1 MANGVTLDTVSFNI
15 ESNASS
21 AYKTINSLS
30 TSLRGLKDA
39 TAGGFKNL
47 STLSTSLETLSK
59 SAASL
64 SGVGKNLESIEGIVT
79 QLGELQKVQ
88 SPKGLNSTINTLK
101 KLKDETTDVGSAL
114 NNLTYISEVVPH
126 INELSKIKTPTGLG
140 YVNRALAELTNVA
153 KDGAIGNIVN
163 QLQKLP
169 DAVEPLKALATIEN
183 PRGFNN
189 AASSIAKL
197 VDTFS
202 KLNDP
207 SVFENL
213 TRVSN
218 TLADALTPL
227 AGKMQQIGQ
236 GFSALQS
243 LADKYGVSVTKIRER
258 TKSSVSMFTRLGR
271 ALNTVGSAFKSVKKN
286 TIDTTLKAIGKTTS
300 SLYSKFKQLT
310 LSLLGTRTLF
320 TLTRKAVSEYMNMD
334 VALSNQ
340 LDNLWRALGAQ
351 LAPAI
356 EFVMYLF
363 QQLVRVVYSVVKV
376 LFGVDLIAR
385 ANSKAMGSYAD
396 STKKAVKELGNLA
409 KFDDLNTIDFGNN
422 NSSGSGSG
430 VPQID
435 LKEIDL
441 TPIQKIVD
449 WMIKFKKAI
458 EEALDTGK
466 WYNVG
471 KVLAEGFNEAVDFI
485 LAKIPKIREALFTVA
500 RDFGDFLNGVIETLD
515 WGDIGELITE
525 SLVLLPDTFNELFK
539 KIHWKELGK
548 GFNELLKEFDPV
560 RIVNSIGTAF
570 KTFTKGIS
578 NSLLELDFADIG
590 TKLGNTL
597 IAIFTNIDEVLNTIP
612 WEKLGEKVHDAIV
625 HIDWKGLITSI
636 GKLIID
642 VFTNLGTF
650 IATALFGKKFI
661 SKTKA
666 LWVGIGSVLGGIF
679 VKNLTTSLLSG
690 MGSLIG
696 NLGKLGNLGGSLN
709 TIANTGKAS
718 NSLNFTVPN
727 VKTVLTGL
735 ADLALIVGGVTVFL
749 ATYHE
754 LTKEPGFQQAISG
767 GLDTLVK
774 VFEGIGKVIIPIGV
788 LSGIV
793 AGIGTLG
800 FKTALSGFAG
810 LALVIGGVPAVV
822 AAVGLLLGN
831 KYVQPLVAGG
841 IDVIVNVFKGLSSVV
856 IPIAAFSALLVG
868 LGFATPEIIGA
879 GALGFIAVIGTLGL
893 VVAALGRL
901 AQVEGFTTIIN
912 DGGEMFMKL
921 GEILGGFAG
930 SIVKGF
936 VGKSFEGLGKIADSL
951 CDFVERIQPFFNKA
965 KSLDKNTAE
974 AVEYLAKSVLIFT
987 ASGILENIAPWLTGD
1002 VSGKIASF
1010 GEQLAA
1016 FGPNFAKFADSV
1028 KDVDGKVVEAAAAA
1042 AESVAKFAKEIPNN
1056 GGVLA
1061 YLIGDNMLSIFG
1073 LELKSFGP
1081 CFAKYAEAVKD
1092 IDTKVVKASSSAAQS
1107 LTAFAKEVPNQG
1119 GYLSLLI
1126 GAKSLSLF
1134 GVELKIF
1141 GGLFKTYYE
1150 SIKDIKSSVVRNSAA
1165 AAESLTKFAQEVP
1178 KQGGWLSVITGN
1190 KSLSLFG
1197 AQLAIFGPLFKK
1209 YYTNVNGI
1217 STNNLDRVTLSLSK
1231 LVYQYTLIHDR
1242 GLANTVSEFG
1252 RAIKNSANDIKY
1264 FFNNAL
1270 PNNRGWEI
1278 GNNFGS
1284 GIAQGII
1291 YAIKHARYPT
1301 IKLSS
1306 DTKETV
1312 AKFKMS
1318 ALATGTNIIP
1328 QDGPYYLHQ
1337 GESVVPKKYNPAI
1350 GGGTN
1355 EETNEKLDTLID
1367 IMNNMSFTNVVNI
1380 GNETVY
1386 KKQQEYNK
1394 KQYNKYGTINL
1405 Y

>member
-30 TSLRGLKDA
+30 ASLRGLKDA

-114 NNLTYISEVVPH
+114 NNLSYISEVVPH

-207 SVFENL
+207 GVFENL

-227 AGKMQQIGQ
+227 ANKMQQIGQ
-236 GFSALQS
+236 GFSALQG

-286 TIDTTLKAIGKTTS
+286 TIDTTLKAIGKSTS
-300 SLYSKFKQLT
+300 SLYSKLKQLT

-396 STKKAVKELGNLA
+396 NTKKAVKELGNLA

-422 NSSGSGSG
+422 DSSGNGSG

-515 WGDIGELITE
+515 WGDIGKLITE
-525 SLVLLPDTFNELFK
+525 SLMLLPDTFTALFA
-539 KIHWKELGK
+539 KIHWERLGK
-548 GFNELLKEFDPV
+548 GLNDLLENFDPV
-560 RIVNSIGTAF
+560 KVINSIG
-570 KTFTKGIS
+570 KTYLTLTKGIS
-578 NSLLELDFADIG
+578 EALLQINFADVGKKIG
-590 TKLGNTL
+590 DSV
-597 IAIFTNIDEVLNTIP
+597 IAFFKNINNILKAIP
-612 WEKLGEKVHDAIV
+612 WGELGKKVHEAIKNV
-625 HIDWKGLITSI
+625 DWKGLLDSI
-636 GKLIID
+636 IELLKTR
-642 VFTNLGTF
+642 FASLGSLV
-650 IATALFGKKFI
+650 AGALFGKTFKDESKAAIAGVATVLGVLLAKKLKSSLSKSLPGILEKVKGKFK
-661 SKTKA
+661 KTKSTGKDITSTTDSLTDA
-666 LWVGIGSVLGGIF
+666 DSKPTLDLNGMFDDIGKATKAIAVLG
-679 VKNLTTSLLSG
+679 
-690 MGSLIG
+690 
-696 NLGKLGNLGGSLN
+696 
-709 TIANTGKAS
+709 
-718 NSLNFTVPN
+718 
-727 VKTVLTGL
+727 
-735 ADLALIVGGVTVFL
+735 
-749 ATYHE
+749 
-754 LTKEPGFQQAISG
+754 
-767 GLDTLVK
+767 
-774 VFEGIGKVIIPIGV
+774 
-788 LSGIV
+788 
-793 AGIGTLG
+793 
-800 FKTALSGFAG
+800 G
-810 LALVIGGVPAVV
+810 LALVINQLTGFIKAFGETGLSAHEGMALIASTMFSIAGAFTVMAGATKLLSPDSFLPLIAMFGGLSAVLFSLSAV
-822 AAVGLLLGN
+822 LNSCAKLGNNLSAAFDGLNSVLTTLIVFMASLVVSAKILGSDPLALIAVLAITGSLSVILLTMKETLPTILDAVGKFIN
-831 KYVQPLVAGG
+831 TIAPPLNRTLRTIG
-841 IDVIVNVFKGLSSVV
+841 D
-856 IPIAAFSALLVG
+856 
-868 LGFATPEIIGA
+868 IITD
-879 GALGFIAVIGTLGL
+879 IIN
-893 VVAALGRL
+893 ALGRTL
-901 AQVEGFTTIIN
+901 PPIIKSVGGVFNTIFKGVERVINAVGNAITKIMRTADNSVNNVLNNILRFIRELGPAIEIFVNSAIRATTRLINFVVSGMEYLINSAIIKPLN
-912 DGGEMFMKL
+912 KLINKLNKNAISEKL
-921 GEILGGFAG
+921 GW
-930 SIVKGF
+930 
-936 VGKSFEGLGKIADSL
+936 KI
-951 CDFVERIQPFFNKA
+951 
-965 KSLDKNTAE
+965 
-974 AVEYLAKSVLIFT
+974 
-987 ASGILENIAPWLTGD
+987 
-1002 VSGKIASF
+1002 
-1010 GEQLAA
+1010 
-1016 FGPNFAKFADSV
+1016 
-1028 KDVDGKVVEAAAAA
+1028 
-1042 AESVAKFAKEIPNN
+1042 
-1056 GGVLA
+1056 
-1061 YLIGDNMLSIFG
+1061 
-1073 LELKSFGP
+1073 
-1081 CFAKYAEAVKD
+1081 
-1092 IDTKVVKASSSAAQS
+1092 
-1107 LTAFAKEVPNQG
+1107 
-1119 GYLSLLI
+1119 
-1126 GAKSLSLF
+1126 
-1134 GVELKIF
+1134 
-1141 GGLFKTYYE
+1141 
-1150 SIKDIKSSVVRNSAA
+1150 NSM
-1165 AAESLTKFAQEVP
+1165 
-1178 KQGGWLSVITGN
+1178 G
-1190 KSLSLFG
+1190 
-1197 AQLAIFGPLFKK
+1197 
-1209 YYTNVNGI
+1209 
-1217 STNNLDRVTLSLSK
+1217 
-1231 LVYQYTLIHDR
+1231 
-1242 GLANTVSEFG
+1242 TVSIDRFAP
-1252 RAIKNSANDIKY
+1252 R
-1264 FFNNAL
+1264 
-1270 PNNRGWEI
+1270 
-1278 GNNFGS
+1278 
-1284 GIAQGII
+1284 
-1291 YAIKHARYPT
+1291 
-1301 IKLSS
+1301 
-1306 DTKETV
+1306 
-1312 AKFKMS
+1312 
-1318 ALATGTNIIP
+1318 LATGTNKIEYE
-1328 QDGPYYLHQ
+1328 GLYHLHP